1 VTLSPPVSRLAA
13 LTLLVFV
20 CWAAGTLI
28 AAPLLESIERDR
40 ASAAHSRVLLARY
53 SQLEANVPVLQRQ
66 LAALRDSASAKAFW
80 PDAAPGLRVAE
91 MQGALQKMVSGAG
104 ATLRSSRT
112 LPQTVEEGFD
122 SLAVEL
128 ELAASPPVLAG
139 LLHAIETAEPMLLV
153 DRLAVQ
159 VPENGAG
166 AKTADGQPQ
175 LNVSLRLVSYARS
188 AAVRGGSQ

>member
-1 VTLSPPVSRLAA
+1 VTVSPPVSRLAA

-20 CWAAGTLI
+20 CWFAATLI

-40 ASAAHSRVLLARY
+40 ESAARSRLLLARY
-53 SQLEANVPVLQRQ
+53 NQLEADVPALQRQ
-66 LAALRDSASAKAFW
+66 LASLRDSATAKAFL
-80 PDAAPGLRVAE
+80 PDAASGLRVAE
-91 MQGALQKMVSGAG
+91 MQGALQKMASTAG

-112 LPQTVEEGFD
+112 LPQTAEEGYY
-122 SLAVEL
+122 SVGVEL
-128 ELAASPPVLAG
+128 ELAATSPVLAG
-139 LLHAIETAEPMLLV
+139 LLHSIETAEPIILV

-175 LNVSLRLVSYARS
+175 LNVSLRVVSYARS